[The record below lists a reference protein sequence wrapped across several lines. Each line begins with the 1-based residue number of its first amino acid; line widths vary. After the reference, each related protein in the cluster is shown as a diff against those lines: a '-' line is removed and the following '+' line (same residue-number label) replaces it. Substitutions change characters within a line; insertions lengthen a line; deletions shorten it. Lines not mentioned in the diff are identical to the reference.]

1 MRKKNFILVIFLFL
15 LINVLV
21 GANENLPTVNTSLNS
36 INPTYD
42 ESLKEY
48 KIKSENTDSFYNYI
62 KKMISEKGTATVY
75 TKLENGN
82 LIATD
87 ENNNVIFIEKLPE
100 NISEKT
106 TYFESKQVYQL
117 KNGKILVNTNYIL
130 DSDGEKR
137 KILSETLL
145 KKNITGKNIFGI
157 IDLMGDLSISLGK
170 TFANVETY
178 KSDIY
183 DENDE
188 LIFSA
193 TYKNKK
199 IEAESEV
206 DGTFMKMTYIF
217 EDNNFNKGTINL
229 YIDKKLL
236 ATVKVKD
243 SLQDGEMKM
252 FYPNGKVMGTST
264 FKNGKLNGISK
275 VFYENGKIMT
285 KMNFKDDELEG
296 EAILY
301 DEDGKIITKQ
311 FYKNGEE
318 VIK

>member
-1 MRKKNFILVIFLFL
+1 MRRKNFILNIILFLF
-15 LINVLV
+15 INILSFS
-21 GANENLPTVNTSLNS
+21 NEKLPNVNTSINS
-36 INPTYD
+36 MNPTYD

-48 KIKSENTDSFYNYI
+48 KIKSENTDLFYNYI
-62 KKMISEKGTATVY
+62 QKKISEKGVATTH
-75 TKLENGN
+75 TKLEKGE

-87 ENNNVIFIEKLPE
+87 ESNNIIFIEKLPE

-117 KNGKILVNTNYIL
+117 KNGKMLVNTNYIL
-130 DSDGEKR
+130 DSDGEKT

-157 IDLMGDLSISLGK
+157 IDLMGDLSISLEK

-206 DGTFMKMTYIF
+206 DGTFMKMTYMF
-217 EDNNFNKGTINL
+217 EDNNFNKGNVNL
-229 YIDKKLL
+229 YIDHKLF

-243 SLQDGEMKM
+243 SLQDGEMKI
-252 FYPNGKVMGTST
+252 FYPNGKVMGTSI
-264 FKNGKLNGISK
+264 FKNGKLNGVSK
-275 VFYENGKIMT
+275 MYYENGKIMT

-296 EAILY
+296 EAIIY
-301 DEDGKIITKQ
+301 DEDGKILDKQ

-318 VIK
+318 IK

>member
-1 MRKKNFILVIFLFL
+1 MRRKNLILTIILFLFISIL
-15 LINVLV
+15 
-21 GANENLPTVNTSLNS
+21 GFSNEKLPNVNTSINS
-36 INPTYD
+36 MNPTYD

-82 LIATD
+82 LIATH

-117 KNGKILVNTNYIL
+117 KNGKMLVNTNYIL
-130 DSDGEKR
+130 DSDGEKT

-157 IDLMGDLSISLGK
+157 IDLMGDLSISLEK
-170 TFANVETY
+170 TFANIEVY

-206 DGTFMKMTYIF
+206 DGTFMKMTYVF

-229 YIDKKLL
+229 YIDHKLF

-243 SLQDGEMKM
+243 SLQDGEMKI
-252 FYPNGKVMGTST
+252 FYPTGKVMGTSI
-264 FKNGKLNGISK
+264 FKNGKLNGVSK
-275 VFYENGKIMT
+275 TFYENGKIMM
-285 KMNFKDDELEG
+285 KMNFKNDELEG
-296 EAILY
+296 EAIIY
-301 DEDGKIITKQ
+301 DEDGKILDKQ

-318 VIK
+318 IK

>member
-1 MRKKNFILVIFLFL
+1 MRRKNFIIILLFIF
-15 LINVLV
+15 INILSFS
-21 GANENLPTVNTSLNS
+21 NEKLPNVNIS
-36 INPTYD
+36 INSMNPVYD

-48 KIKSENTDSFYNYI
+48 KIKSENTDLFYNYI
-62 KKMISEKGTATVY
+62 KKMISEKGVATAY
-75 TKLENGN
+75 TKLEKGK

-87 ENNNVIFIEKLPE
+87 ENNNIIFIEKLPE
-100 NISEKT
+100 NISQKT
-106 TYFESKQVYQL
+106 TYFESKQIYQV
-117 KNGKILVNTNYIL
+117 KNGKMLVNTDYVL
-130 DSDGEKR
+130 DSDGEKTR
-137 KILSETLL
+137 IISETLL
-145 KKNITGKNIFGI
+145 KKSINGKNIFGI
-157 IDLMGDLSISLGK
+157 IDLMGDLSISLEK
-170 TFANVETY
+170 TFSNIETY

-193 TYKNKK
+193 TYKNRKL
-199 IEAESEV
+199 EAESEV
-206 DGTFMKMTYIF
+206 DGTFMKMTYTF
-217 EDNNFNKGTINL
+217 EDNNFTKGTINI

-318 VIK
+318 VIKQ

>member
-1 MRKKNFILVIFLFL
+1 MRRKNFILNIILFLF
-15 LINVLV
+15 INILSFS
-21 GANENLPTVNTSLNS
+21 NEKLPNVNTSINS
-36 INPTYD
+36 MNPTYN

-48 KIKSENTDSFYNYI
+48 KIKSENTDLFYNYI
-62 KKMISEKGTATVY
+62 KKMIDEKGVATAY
-75 TKLENGN
+75 TQLEKGE
-82 LIATD
+82 LIDSD
-87 ENNNVIFIEKLPE
+87 ENNNIIFIEKLPE
-100 NISEKT
+100 NISQKT
-106 TYFESKQVYQL
+106 TYFESKQVYQV
-117 KNGKILVNTNYIL
+117 KNGKMLVNTDYVL
-130 DSDGEKR
+130 DSDGEKTR
-137 KILSETLL
+137 IISETLL
-145 KKNITGKNIFGI
+145 KKSINGKNIFGI
-157 IDLMGDLSISLGK
+157 IDLMGDLSISLEK

-178 KSDIY
+178 KSMIY
-183 DENDE
+183 DENNE

-206 DGTFMKMTYIF
+206 DDTFMKMTYVF
-217 EDNNFNKGTINL
+217 EDNNFNKGTVNL
-229 YIDKKLL
+229 YIDHKLF

>member
-1 MRKKNFILVIFLFL
+1 MRRKNLILTIILFLFISIL
-15 LINVLV
+15 
-21 GANENLPTVNTSLNS
+21 GFSNEKLPNVNTSINS
-36 INPTYD
+36 MNPTYD

-82 LIATD
+82 LIATH

-117 KNGKILVNTNYIL
+117 KNGKMLVNTNYIL
-130 DSDGEKR
+130 DSDGEKT

-157 IDLMGDLSISLGK
+157 IDLMGDLSISLEK

-193 TYKNKK
+193 TYKNRKL
-199 IEAESEV
+199 EAESEV
-206 DGTFMKMTYIF
+206 DGTFMKMNYMF
-217 EDNNFNKGTINL
+217 EDNNFNKGTVNL
-229 YIDKKLL
+229 YIDHKLF

-243 SLQDGEMKM
+243 SLQDGEMKI
-252 FYPNGKVMGTST
+252 FYPTGKVMGTSI
-264 FKNGKLNGISK
+264 FKNGKLNGVSK
-275 VFYENGKIMT
+275 TFYE
-285 KMNFKDDELEG
+285 L
-296 EAILY
+296 
-301 DEDGKIITKQ
+301 
-311 FYKNGEE
+311 
-318 VIK
+318 